1 MSNSTQWRELLGS
14 IISNPIERDRIANE
28 IGVHFVTLT
37 RWVSGD
43 SSPRPHNLRQLL
55 HALPQHQ
62 RTQLLPLIED
72 ILPNASDFETDTSAQ
87 EIPYKFVMEV
97 FETRASTPDLLRFWS
112 ITRLVLQRAL
122 SHLDPERVG
131 MAITVVRCMP
141 PQPKDNNRIRS
152 LRESVG
158 LGTPP
163 WGGDLEEKA
172 LLLGA
177 ESLAGHVTVSCRLGQ
192 IGDLRT
198 NKTFLPAYQS
208 EHEVSAVA
216 CPIMYACRVA
226 GCLLLSSTQANYFQ
240 SDARLSLIRGYT
252 HLVSLAFEPD
262 EFYDP
267 SLIDLRIMP
276 PPEVQQNY
284 LASFRQRV
292 LRLMQDSS
300 ATDRRLASAEAE
312 QRVWSELEE
321 ILLNLSHS

>member
-14 IISNPIERDRIANE
+14 IISNPAERDRIANE

-87 EIPYKFVMEV
+87 EIPYKFIMEV

-141 PQPKDNNRIRS
+141 PHPLDNRIRS

-208 EHEVSAVA
+208 ENEVSAVA

-226 GCLLLSSTQANYFQ
+226 GCLLLSSTQPNYFQ
-240 SDARLSLIRGYT
+240 SESRLSLIRGYT
-252 HLVSLAFEPD
+252 HLVSLAFEPQ

-267 SLIDLRIMP
+267 SSIDLRIMP
-276 PPEVQQNY
+276 PPNVQQNY
-284 LASFRQRV
+284 LVSFRQRV

-300 ATDRRLASAEAE
+300 STDHRLASTEAE
-312 QRVWSELEE
+312 QQVWSQLEE
-321 ILLNLSHS
+321 ILLNLSRS

>member
-14 IISNPIERDRIANE
+14 IISNPAERDRIANE

-87 EIPYKFVMEV
+87 EIPYKFLIEV

-141 PQPKDNNRIRS
+141 PHIEDKRIRS

-158 LGTPP
+158 LGTAP

-208 EHEVSAVA
+208 ENEVSAVA

-226 GCLLLSSTQANYFQ
+226 GCLLLSSTQPNYFQ
-240 SDARLSLIRGYT
+240 SESRLSLIRGYT
-252 HLVSLAFEPD
+252 HLVSLAFEPH

-267 SLIDLRIMP
+267 SWIDLRIMP
-276 PPEVQQNY
+276 PPHVQQNH
-284 LASFRQRV
+284 LISFRQRV
-292 LRLMQDSS
+292 LRLMQESS
-300 ATDRRLASAEAE
+300 ATDHRLASTEAE
-312 QRVWSELEE
+312 QMVWSQLEDL
-321 ILLNLSHS
+321 LLNLPRS

>member
-14 IISNPIERDRIANE
+14 IISNPAERDRIANE

-87 EIPYKFVMEV
+87 EIPYKFIMEV

-131 MAITVVRCMP
+131 MAMTVVRCMP
-141 PQPKDNNRIRS
+141 PHQKDKRIRS

-208 EHEVSAVA
+208 ENEVSAVA

-226 GCLLLSSTQANYFQ
+226 GCLLLSSTQPNYFQ
-240 SDARLSLIRGYT
+240 SEARLSLIRGYT
-252 HLVSLAFEPD
+252 HLVSMAFEPL

-276 PPEVQQNY
+276 PPEIQQNY
-284 LASFRQRV
+284 LVSFRQRV

-300 ATDRRLASAEAE
+300 NTDRRLASAEAE
-312 QRVWSELEE
+312 QQVWSQLEE
-321 ILLNLSHS
+321 LLLSIPRS